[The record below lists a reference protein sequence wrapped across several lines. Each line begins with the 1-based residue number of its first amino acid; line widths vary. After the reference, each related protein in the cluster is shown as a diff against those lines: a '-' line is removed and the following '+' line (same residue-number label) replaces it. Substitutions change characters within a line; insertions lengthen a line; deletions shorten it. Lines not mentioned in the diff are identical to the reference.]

1 MTNQVSKFHKIEKLS
16 KPSQVSTA
24 NSESAEVLG
33 KGKIN
38 LMSDK
43 IDKSLETTSQ
53 RECIFDV
60 FPLPRI
66 GLNNASTRRGSNN
79 DEPHAPPTEGN
90 NEGIYPDGSMFDD
103 DSDNQDNLQS
113 VVENLNECETTVP
126 APRCNPMHNR
136 QPRTRFQD
144 FVTYNPK
151 HPISNYVSYQ
161 KLTPSHAAFLSTIS
175 SHSEPQNFH
184 EANNQ
189 DVWKEAMK
197 EELKALDVQ
206 KT

>member
-1 MTNQVSKFHKIEKLS
+1 MIVSKDVRFHETNPFFS
-16 KPSQVSTA
+16 
-24 NSESAEVLG
+24 
-33 KGKIN
+33 
-38 LMSDK
+38 
-43 IDKSLETTSQ
+43 KSLETTSQ
-53 RECIFDV
+53 GECIFDV

-79 DEPHAPPTEGN
+79 DEPQAPPTEGN
-90 NEGIYPDGSMFDD
+90 NEGIHPDDSMLDD
-103 DSDNQDNLQS
+103 DDDNQDNLQS
-113 VVENLNECETTVP
+113 VAENLNECETTVP
-126 APRCNPMHNR
+126 APRRNPMRNR
-136 QPRTRFQD
+136 QPPTRFQD